1 MPKYEEKRAH
11 NCTFLEDKI
20 TFDTIVTNVTNT
32 EFFRSNPF
40 CFFALAGT
48 TLYSGM
54 NDKQKILLMVFV
66 MSVAIL
72 ISTAFYYSDGTFD
85 LTGNRNIFGRVSG
98 GLDAGIDLD
107 KNWLGFIALGN
118 ICASLVGIFIFGDDE

>member
-66 MSVAIL
+66 MSVIIFIA
-72 ISTAFYYSDGTFD
+72 TAFYYSEGTFD
-85 LTGNRNIFGRVSG
+85 LTGRFNIFGRVI
-98 GLDAGIDLD
+98 LIDSIYYNYT
-107 KNWLGFIALGN
+107 NWLGFIALGN

>member
-1 MPKYEEKRAH
+1 MPKYEEKRTH

-32 EFFRSNPF
+32 EFFRFNPF
-40 CFFALAGT
+40 CFFALAWT

-54 NDKQKILLMVFV
+54 NDKQKILLMVIV
-66 MSVAIL
+66 MSVVIFIA
-72 ISTAFYYSDGTFD
+72 TAHYYSDGTYD
-85 LTGNRNIFGRVSG
+85 LTGRFNIFGKFQV
-98 GLDAGIDLD
+98 LDGKFYNYI
-107 KNWLGFIALGN
+107 NWLGFIALGN